1 MSEAKEE
8 RSGPSAGDGI
18 DPGLPTASVSR
29 PSAVTDP
36 LGRTRVRDEAAGQ
49 PAAQMREVAQRGTM
63 KGGVGTKLGLDMQRK
78 PDLEEQDEEL
88 DVRRSVYLEMQE
100 IEQKLARALERE
112 AELEERNVIRAMDQ
126 EAERDLKR
134 WLKWYREVGIH
145 RDFAR
150 DYAKYTAR
158 MSC

>member
-1 MSEAKEE
+1 M
-8 RSGPSAGDGI
+8 
-18 DPGLPTASVSR
+18 
-29 PSAVTDP
+29 
-36 LGRTRVRDEAAGQ
+36 RDEAGARILD
-49 PAAQMREVAQRGTM
+49 AAQRGTM
-63 KGGVGTKLGLDMQRK
+63 TGGMETKPGLDMQRK
-78 PDLEEQDEEL
+78 ADLEERGEGL
-88 DVRRSVYLEMQE
+88 DLQREAYLEMQKAE
-100 IEQKLARALERE
+100 KRLRQALKRE
-112 AELEERNVIRAMDQ
+112 ADLEEEAMDRYIELEERDVIRAMDQ